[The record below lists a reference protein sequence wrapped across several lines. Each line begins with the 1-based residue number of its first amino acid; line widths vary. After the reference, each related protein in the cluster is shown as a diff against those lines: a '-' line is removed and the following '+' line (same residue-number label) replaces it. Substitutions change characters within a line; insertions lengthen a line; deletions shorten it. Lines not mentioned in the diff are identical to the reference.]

1 MSKRLA
7 KLAQHDPRRAARLSK
22 RADERTWAASV
33 PSDSGSVMKLTPNRS
48 DTRTNSR

>member
-22 RADERTWAASV
+22 RADQRAWAASV
-33 PSDSGSVMKLTPNRS
+33 PSATKLTS
-48 DTRTNSR
+48 DRLDMRRASR